1 MPEFRMQS
9 SEFRTF
15 SVAILILLVAIPA
28 FAWGAKGHSMT
39 SEAATLT
46 LPTDMPHFFYRAFP
60 QLVWL
65 ANDPDRWRGAGDAME
80 SVNPPDHFIDYEYV
94 AGLDLPPQRYRF
106 IDLLY
111 KSGTLRRY
119 GIDSSTIGFQP
130 WRVAEVAERLTNE
143 WRWWRFSQPNTI
155 ERASIEDDIIHDAG
169 ILSHYIADSAN
180 PLHTTLNYNGWVM
193 PNPNGYA
200 NDCQIHARFESD
212 FVTHAVE
219 TADVVARIAPKQLR
233 SDYFATDLAFVRQSN
248 ALTETLYQIDRSG
261 GFDTLRPVDPQAKAF
276 AADRLAAGASL
287 LRDLWWS
294 TWVNSANA
302 PSTSRR

>member
-1 MPEFRMQS
+1 MRPTAIAIAIVTTLF
-9 SEFRTF
+9 
-15 SVAILILLVAIPA
+15 VAGDAR
-28 FAWGAKGHSMT
+28 AWGEKGHSMT

-65 ANDPDRWRGAGDAME
+65 ANDPDRWRGAGDSME
-80 SVNPPDHFIDYEYV
+80 SNPPDHFIDYEYV
-94 AGLDLPPQRYRF
+94 AALDLPPQRYRF

-111 KSGTLRRY
+111 KSGTLRRN
-119 GIDSSTIGFQP
+119 GISNSTIGFLP

-143 WRWWRFSQPNTI
+143 WRQWRFSLPDTTERSAI
-155 ERASIEDDIIHDAG
+155 EADIVHDAG
-169 ILSHYIADSAN
+169 ILSHYVADGAN

-219 TADVVARIAPKQLR
+219 TSDVVARIAPKQLR
-233 SDYFATDLAFVRQSN
+233 SDYFATDLAFVIQSN

-261 GFDTLRPVDPQAKAF
+261 GFDTLRPLDPKAKAF
-276 AADRLAAGASL
+276 AAERLAAGASL